1 MFGKYFVSI
10 CETIITRVFGGF
22 VATLASLV
30 ERVRFELGDMPK
42 SFVTQFISDISTNR
56 YRLEYAPVDGPNVQV
71 FKNGVDISDQ
81 CAIEEHTGVLVLDAL
96 PEIDDEFTVTGN
108 YYRYFTTAELEKI
121 VESALTQHAG
131 RDVDALGR
139 KITIANL
146 PVIEE
151 YPVALYATTLALYTL
166 ATDAS
171 FDINIFAPDGVTIP
185 RSERYRQLMEMIDA
199 RQTQYRELCIQL
211 GIGMYNIEVFSLRR
225 ISQRTNRYVPIYR
238 PQEVD
243 DRSHP
248 QRVDIPLPTYGHAA
262 APWPTDG
269 GELTAYQGIA
279 YTGTVTFS
287 GVFTDKSFIA
297 RLLLQRGSA
306 YVVRNF
312 ALSVTSVGSN
322 YTATISLT
330 ADETRRTAERTYWQ
344 IASVDDNTGEIIEI
358 KGGNFFTER
367 VGTAVLT

>member
-1 MFGKYFVSI
+1 M
-10 CETIITRVFGGF
+10 
-22 VATLASLV
+22 ATLSSLV
-30 ERVRFELGDMPK
+30 ERVRFELGDTAK

-71 FKNGVDISDQ
+71 FKNGIDISAD
-81 CAIEEHTGVLVLDAL
+81 CAIEEHTGVLVLDTL

-108 YYRYFTTAELEKI
+108 YYRYFTTAELSTI
-121 VESALTQHAG
+121 VESAFTQHAG

-139 KITIANL
+139 KITIDNL

-199 RQTQYRELCIQL
+199 RQAQYRELCVQL
-211 GIGMYNIEVFSLRR
+211 GIGMYNIEVFSFRR
-225 ISQRTNRYVPIYR
+225 ISKRTNRYVPIYR

-248 QRVDIPLPTYGHAA
+248 SRVDIPLPTYGHAA

-279 YTGTVTFS
+279 FSDTVSFS

-297 RLLLQRGSA
+297 RLLIQRGSVV
-306 YVVRNF
+306 VVRTF
-312 ALSVTSVGSN
+312 GLSVNSVN
-322 YTATISLT
+322 NDYVATLSLT
-330 ADETRRTAERTYWQ
+330 ADETRRIAERTYWQ
-344 IASVDDNTGEIIEI
+344 VASVDDNTGEIIEI

-367 VGTAVLT
+367 VGTAVVT